1 MEKDAIRVV
10 IADDEP
16 ISRMDLKELLT
27 EGGYTVVAE
36 VSDGFDAVENCKLYH
51 PDLVLLDIKMPFLDG
66 LAAAKII
73 YEEELADTIIMLTA
87 YSEREFVEQ
96 AKDYGVSGYLVKP
109 IDEKSLIPNIELEE
123 TTNRPLGKYGR
134 MRRAYLKENNP
145 ILYSD
150 LVLAE
155 KRLRKDM
162 AKVSERLANRSIIEK
177 AKGQVMQEQ
186 NLSEQEAYHY
196 IRKLSQLKGLS
207 MRRVAEMILVKG
219 GG

>member
-36 VSDGFDAVENCKLYH
+36 
-51 PDLVLLDIKMPFLDG
+51 
-66 LAAAKII
+66 
-73 YEEELADTIIMLTA
+73 
-87 YSEREFVEQ
+87 
-96 AKDYGVSGYLVKP
+96 
-109 IDEKSLIPNIELEE
+109 
-123 TTNRPLGKYGR
+123 
-134 MRRAYLKENNP
+134 
-145 ILYSD
+145 
-150 LVLAE
+150 
-155 KRLRKDM
+155 DM

>member
-109 IDEKSLIPNIELEE
+109 IDEKSLIPNIELAVA
-123 TTNRPLGKYGR
+123 RSQD
-134 MRRAYLKENNP
+134 
-145 ILYSD
+145 IH
-150 LVLAE
+150 
-155 KRLRKDM
+155 RLRKDYE
-162 AKVSERLANRSIIEK
+162 KVSSRLEERGVIEK
-177 AKGQVMQEQ
+177 AKGLVMA
-186 NLSEQEAYHY
+186 EQEMTEQQAYDY
-196 IRKLSQLKGLS
+196 IRGLSLTKHLS
-207 MRRVAEMILVKG
+207 MRKVSEMLLRRSG
-219 GG
+219 E